1 LTALLVGLFE
11 VDVKDEHHQTCE
23 VELLKAIRS
32 FTNNNV
38 PFDVRACND
47 FSLEWNVQL

>member
-1 LTALLVGLFE
+1 MIGLLVGLFE
-11 VDVKDEHHQTCE
+11 VDVKDEHHQICE
-23 VELLKAIRS
+23 LELLMAIRS

-38 PFDVRACND
+38 LFNVRACND